1 VGEGN
6 VRNQLRTL
14 TGVVGVGRGR
24 GFVLCIWSSISII
37 AVAEDGTTRDQEE
50 YAEKQN
56 YRSSQPNLP
65 VT

>member
-1 VGEGN
+1 VGA
-6 VRNQLRTL
+6 
-14 TGVVGVGRGR
+14 GRGR

-50 YAEKQN
+50 YAEEHN